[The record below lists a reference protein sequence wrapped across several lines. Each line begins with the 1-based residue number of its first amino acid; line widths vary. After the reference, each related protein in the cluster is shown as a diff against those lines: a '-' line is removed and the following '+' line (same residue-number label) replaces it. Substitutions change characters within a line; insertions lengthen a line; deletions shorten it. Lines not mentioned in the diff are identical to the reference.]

1 MPRVPEPAVRLRL
14 QQVKERLLAAAV
26 ADDHEEGAAV
36 RAVGFGR
43 AVGVDGQVERDEPRQ
58 AHLWQERSVA

>member
-1 MPRVPEPAVRLRL
+1 M
-14 QQVKERLLAAAV
+14 KERFLAAAV

-43 AVGVDGQVERDEPRQ
+43 AVGVDGHVERDEPRE
-58 AHLWQERSVA
+58 AHLWQKRSVA

>member
-1 MPRVPEPAVRLRL
+1 MARVPEPAVRLRL
-14 QQVKERLLAAAV
+14 QQVEERFLAAAV

-43 AVGVDGQVERDEPRQ
+43 AVGVDRQVERDEPRQ